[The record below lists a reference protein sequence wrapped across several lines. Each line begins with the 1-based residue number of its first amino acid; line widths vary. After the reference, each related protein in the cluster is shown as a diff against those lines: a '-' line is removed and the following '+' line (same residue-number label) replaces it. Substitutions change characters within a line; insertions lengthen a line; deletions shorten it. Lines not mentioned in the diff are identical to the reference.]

1 MHQGIGFLVGLILLT
16 ILAGST
22 LWAGEPP
29 GDVTCVIWNTA
40 SEGERLMYAVGYSVG
55 ATVAAATAGS
65 RLARDGLAREILM
78 YLLPDNYRFGE
89 IAAEVDTSCSL
100 AAAGNKSIM
109 SVLEGIAREKN
120 AALIYQHENQPYEQF
135 FKK

>member
-1 MHQGIGFLVGLILLT
+1 MRQGIGFLVGLILLT

-29 GDVTCVIWNTA
+29 GDVTCAIWNTA

-55 ATVAAATAGS
+55 ATFAAATAGS

>member
-29 GDVTCVIWNTA
+29 GDVTCAIWNTA

-55 ATVAAATAGS
+55 ATFAAATAGS

-100 AAAGNKSIM
+100 AAS
-109 SVLEGIAREKN
+109 REQ
-120 AALIYQHENQPYEQF
+120 IDYVGFGRYSP
-135 FKK
+135 